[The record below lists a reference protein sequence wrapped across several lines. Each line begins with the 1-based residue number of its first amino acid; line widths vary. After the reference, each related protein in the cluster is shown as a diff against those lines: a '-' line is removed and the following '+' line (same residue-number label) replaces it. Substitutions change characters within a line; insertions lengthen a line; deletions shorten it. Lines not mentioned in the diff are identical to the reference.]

1 MDIHHPPGASGKLAA
16 SHPCE
21 ATPMLS
27 IANPSYTYS
36 HSPAPTSHLPSHN
49 MHALFISRHLATRR
63 HHCAHYLHHRMSLRK
78 TPYSSPVAVSMYPT
92 FGGVLMLV
100 GFIFMAVYFI
110 YQLNWGDKRSIA
122 VELSIG
128 GVSSLALGFGALFV
142 MLSFGLYV

>member
-1 MDIHHPPGASGKLAA
+1 
-16 SHPCE
+16 
-21 ATPMLS
+21 
-27 IANPSYTYS
+27 
-36 HSPAPTSHLPSHN
+36 
-49 MHALFISRHLATRR
+49 
-63 HHCAHYLHHRMSLRK
+63 
-78 TPYSSPVAVSMYPT
+78 MYPT